1 MRVEA
6 VHGINANNS
15 DQNIEDLE
23 EMKEENQKAKP
34 KAFGSKSNQNFA
46 TFINTATINNGNAES
61 SNFTQNN
68 LFAGVQSNNGDP
80 NQRH

>member
-1 MRVEA
+1 MRVE
-6 VHGINANNS
+6 VLPGMNANNS

-34 KAFGSKSNQNFA
+34 KALGSKSNQNFA
-46 TFINTATINNGNAES
+46 TFTNTATINNVRAES

-68 LFAGVQSNNGDP
+68 L
-80 NQRH
+80 